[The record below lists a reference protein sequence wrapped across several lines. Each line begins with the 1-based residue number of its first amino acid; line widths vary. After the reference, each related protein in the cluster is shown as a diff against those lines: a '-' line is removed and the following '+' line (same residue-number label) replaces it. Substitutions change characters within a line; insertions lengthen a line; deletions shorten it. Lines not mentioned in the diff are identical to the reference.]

1 MGTHLNW
8 EHTTERFAYVIM
20 GEESPDKEEGE
31 DVEVVLLQRLPL
43 VLGSRLHGG
52 EHWQSRFPN
61 E

>member
-1 MGTHLNW
+1 
-8 EHTTERFAYVIM
+8 M

-52 EHWQSRFPN
+52 EH
-61 E
+61 